1 MKKLKG
7 LDCILLV
14 DDDEVSNYLNTI
26 LIEKTGID
34 VQIEITLNGLMALEY
49 LTCSGRYKD
58 KPGYPRPGLVLL
70 DINMPGMNGWE
81 FLNAYNSLDENQKGN
96 VTIAMLTSSNN
107 IDDVNNAMHNYG
119 ILDYIYK
126 PLTLPKIQEVI
137 YKYFPGEE

>member
-119 ILDYIYK
+119 IPDYIYK

-137 YKYFPGEE
+137 YKHFPGEE